1 MCIPTYK
8 IMFICIYTQMHTI
21 CTYIHIY
28 MYVYIHTYAYVAIAA
43 TNALQFNHDSVCMS
57 PDQ

>member
-1 MCIPTYK
+1 
-8 IMFICIYTQMHTI
+8 MFIGIYTQMHRI
-21 CTYIHIY
+21 CIYIPIY